1 MKEIVVIVSLLL
13 ILAGIVWNYNIG
25 LYGGTNCV
33 VAGIVGIGL
42 ASLFRDSPAEE
53 EDESKK

>member
-1 MKEIVVIVSLLL
+1 MKEIVVIISLLL

-42 ASLFRDSPAEE
+42 ASLFRDSPVE

>member
-1 MKEIVVIVSLLL
+1 MKEGIVVICLLL

-25 LYGGTNCV
+25 LYGGTNCI

-42 ASLFRDSPAEE
+42 ASLFRGSS
-53 EDESKK
+53 DEPKNE